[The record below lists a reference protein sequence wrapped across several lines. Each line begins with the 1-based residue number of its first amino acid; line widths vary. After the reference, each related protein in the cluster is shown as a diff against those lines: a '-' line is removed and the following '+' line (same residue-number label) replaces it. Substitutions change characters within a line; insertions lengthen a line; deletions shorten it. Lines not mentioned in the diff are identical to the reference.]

1 MGHAYT
7 HYKFPLC
14 EEPSYLD
21 ERIRVPH
28 DITCQ
33 GCVDKFLQVQNELR
47 GRLKLVY
54 EAIQNGD

>member
-7 HYKFPLC
+7 HYWYPLC
-14 EEPSYLD
+14 EEPSYR
-21 ERIRVPH
+21 ENRIRVPH
-28 DITCQ
+28 DITCW
-33 GCVDKFLQVQNELR
+33 GCIDQFYTVQKDLR